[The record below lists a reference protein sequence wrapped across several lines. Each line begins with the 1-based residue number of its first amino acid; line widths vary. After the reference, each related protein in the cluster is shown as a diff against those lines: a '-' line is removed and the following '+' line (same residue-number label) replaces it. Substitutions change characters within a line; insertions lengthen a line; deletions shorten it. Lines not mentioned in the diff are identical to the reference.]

1 MTEQPPS
8 DWPEVTVGGPE
19 RPHPVDHGID
29 DDLMVA
35 RPREVVAYGT
45 VNGIPWTIQAFVT
58 APGPKA
64 KWWDH
69 GPVGPEL
76 EFFLGK
82 DGWFGGGG
90 VSTWLDEG
98 NDFTASL
105 HFFGRF
111 PETVSWVGLASNRT
125 DHLEV
130 RLDDGRTR
138 RADLHEEPEGFPRF
152 FWFFPPRRAAGVVV
166 AVDANGNELQRE
178 SLMDIEVSPTS
189 NAGTAIGGL
198 GWPAGRPPPVWPPD
212 PREYGPGEGPRWDED
227 FYLHVA
233 TFPLFVLP
241 PESWEGFALLG
252 GGGSSGPP
260 RNVTE
265 VRFAYLDAIPTPTR
279 GLGVHNRHPDEAR
292 RRARTRRPARQED
305 IGIWFAGSSFE
316 QDEMDLLGRF
326 LPQEQV
332 RRMHLE
338 ARHDIGPRRCLGG
351 VEIGLAGHRV
361 PAERWEYMEHPRLRV
376 VRAALPDVELTVL
389 GWDLT
394 DRDLLGYASRLERLE
409 LGTDLFGRMSQAQA
423 ASDAAFGADHD
434 RRHLEDG

>member
-1 MTEQPPS
+1 MTEQPAS
-8 DWPEVTVGGPE
+8 DWPEVEVGGPE
-19 RPHPVDHGID
+19 PPRPVDHGID
-29 DDLMVA
+29 DDLVVT

-58 APGPKA
+58 APGPNA

-90 VSTWLDEG
+90 VSTWLDEA

-111 PETVSWVGLASNRT
+111 PDIVSWVGVATDRT

-130 RLDDGRTR
+130 RPDNGRSR
-138 RADLHEEPEGFPRF
+138 RADLHDGPEGFPRF
-152 FWFFPPRRAAGVVV
+152 FWFFPPRGAARVVV
-166 AVDANGNELQRE
+166 AVDADGHELQRE

-189 NAGTAIGGL
+189 NAGTTIAGV
-198 GWPAGRPPPVWPPD
+198 GWPADRPPPGWPPD
-212 PREYGPGEGPRWDED
+212 PTEYGPGEGPRWDED

-233 TFPLFVLP
+233 TFPLFVLA
-241 PESWEGFALLG
+241 PEALEGFTLLG

-265 VRFAYLDAIPTPTR
+265 VRFAYLDAIPTPSR

-292 RRARTRRPARQED
+292 QRARTRRPARQKD
-305 IGIWFAGSSFE
+305 VGVWFAASSFD

-326 LPQEQV
+326 LPQEEV

-338 ARHDIGPRRCLGG
+338 AHHDIGPRRYVGK
-351 VEIGLAGHRV
+351 VEIGFAGHRV
-361 PAERWEYMEHPRLRV
+361 PAERWEYMDHPRLRV
-376 VRAALPDVELTVL
+376 LRAALPDVELTVF
-389 GWDLT
+389 GWDLSEME
-394 DRDLLGYASRLERLE
+394 LLGYASRLDPLK
-409 LGTDLFGRMSQAQA
+409 LGTDLFRRMSQAQA
-423 ASDAAFGADHD
+423 ASDAAFQAEHE
-434 RRHLEDG
+434 RQNPKDG